1 MDAGHCA
8 QETKERQR
16 ASGGREEQE
25 GEQNR
30 ENKVGEESRR
40 DIRTERER
48 GSKGGMLLNL
58 YTLPPLQSRF
68 TLIMLP

>member
-1 MDAGHCA
+1 MNAGHCA

-30 ENKVGEESRR
+30 ENKVEEESRR
-40 DIRTERER
+40 DIRIERER
-48 GSKGGMLLNL
+48 GPKGGGYSICTPCPHCNHV
-58 YTLPPLQSRF
+58 LP
-68 TLIMLP
+68 

>member
-1 MDAGHCA
+1 MDAGHCVW
-8 QETKERQR
+8 ETKERQR
-16 ASGGREEQE
+16 ASGGREEEQE

-48 GSKGGMLLNL
+48 GPKGGGYSICMPCPHCNRD
-58 YTLPPLQSRF
+58 LP
-68 TLIMLP
+68 